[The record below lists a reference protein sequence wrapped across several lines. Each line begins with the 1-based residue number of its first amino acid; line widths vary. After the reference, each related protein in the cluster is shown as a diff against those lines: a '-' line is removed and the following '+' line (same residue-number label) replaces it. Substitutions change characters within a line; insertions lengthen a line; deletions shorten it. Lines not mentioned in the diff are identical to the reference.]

1 MDKALLRPCS
11 WLKFAVGRKHRTT
24 AEEAKTRLDVLIDL
38 VDAFAKN
45 FSVFFVTRMGLTC

>member
-1 MDKALLRPCS
+1 M
-11 WLKFAVGRKHRTT
+11 KFAVGRKHRTT

-45 FSVFFVTRMGLTC
+45 FSVFFVTIMGLTC